1 MTPEDLN
8 EIKELLRQYE
18 PPPALEKI
26 DEQSAQIELLKQQLD
41 QQQQQLTVA
50 LDLLAHIDNRLQ
62 NKERPPV
69 PISEAWAQ
77 LGFRS
82 AEALRGAI
90 RRGVYNQQR
99 GEILRRG
106 TSILVNVQ
114 RCLENGYAPIHRRQH
129 RSA

>member
-69 PISEAWAQ
+69 PISEAWTQ
-77 LGFRS
+77 LGFQS
-82 AEALRGAI
+82 ADGLRGAI
-90 RRGVYNQQR
+90 RRGVYSQER

-114 RCLENGYAPIHRRQH
+114 KCLESGYTPIHRRQ